1 MVGLRKWLVNFSAV
15 VGTTAAFSVFNNSAG
30 RCGFAQT
37 GYALAGFGRC
47 WLVSFCGIRAAVY
60 GHFDMAADGGVER
73 ASVRFTLARFP
84 GLVSG
89 SRSAVTFNLSCGWQD
104 YPLRCVQQS
113 SGIGA
118 AIAFALI
125 FFNQHCPST

>member
-73 ASVRFTLARFP
+73 ASVRFTLRASQAWSP
-84 GLVSG
+84 AAGQ
-89 SRSAVTFNLSCGWQD
+89 RSHSIFHAVGRITHYAAFN
-104 YPLRCVQQS
+104 
-113 SGIGA
+113 
-118 AIAFALI
+118 
-125 FFNQHCPST
+125 